1 MKKFLLFTSLLLLS
15 AFTASTMY
23 AQVSAYTFTESTET
37 YAQITGTTSTAV
49 GDDGSQ
55 NTIPIGFTFNFGG
68 VDYTTFSINTN
79 GFIRLGNAVA
89 GSSFINNLG
98 ATAAQRPLIA
108 AFWDDNNL
116 STGTIRFD
124 VTGSAPNRVLTV
136 DWNNFRVGGSGST
149 AGAAVSMLLRLY
161 ETTNVIEMVYGTPFT
176 TTNTVTASVGLN
188 DLSTFLSVT
197 PAINSSVSN
206 TAANN
211 NISAAVMAN
220 LAGKKLTF
228 SPPTCFLPNG
238 LSNFNITL
246 NSADHSW
253 NPADPVP
260 ASGYEWAVTTSATP
274 PASGTF
280 TAGLTASSTGLI
292 PNTQY
297 FFHVRSDCGGG
308 DFSGWVTQQFFTGYC
323 PASSTSQATWFSSFT
338 STGAITNIN
347 YSATAG
353 NPGGYANLTAT
364 QKIANFIASGPTPIS
379 LTAGGPT
386 VGFAI
391 WVDWNN
397 NLVFE
402 PSERVFN
409 TTGFVTTANG
419 SITIPAGTPE
429 GEYRMRAVVDW
440 NVSNPVISCGNIARG
455 EYIDFT
461 FEVLPAPSCVFPTN
475 LSNTGVLATSASF
488 AWVESESDPENGYQW
503 EVRTSGAPGSGA
515 SGLEVSGNV
524 GSGVFTATTTGLSP
538 LTDYIFYV
546 RSDCGAGQF
555 SDWVSIAFSTPCLPP
570 DVSSTTPGTRCGEGT
585 VTLEASTTGDF
596 LTWFDVPTGGVALG
610 TGATF
615 TTPSIGSTT
624 PFYVSAGS
632 LGVGNVE
639 LGAGATPSISVG
651 QTFFPGGWGGTK
663 TQYIIRA
670 SELSQAGLF
679 AGPINSLGFEPTT
692 SGQTYQGF
700 FVRLGQTTADVSTT
714 TFINTGLTQVYEGPL
729 ANNGYLPVANTV
741 NTLPFTTPFIWDGTS
756 NIIVSISWSSVPGA
770 FNASGSS
777 MRVDNVGF
785 NATTYRQRD
794 NITPIEMQNETVAT
808 AVTQFRPKFHI
819 NGNALCSS
827 PRVEVLATVTT
838 PPALTISSVSETIC
852 AGATSD
858 LITITAGD
866 SDYDSFV
873 WSPSTGVSGDATT
886 GWTFTATE
894 SSIFVLEASQSS
906 GDLCATSVSFNLNVN
921 VVPSPLVVTSPVEV
935 CTEVTQQLSVSGGSL
950 PATGTIGAQSNANT
964 ISTPFRGFWGGAR
977 TQALY
982 TAAELTALGL
992 QAGDNIN
999 QITYTALSGTPIL
1012 LNNFTIR
1019 VGLVTNATLGT
1030 AFLPGATT
1038 EVFAAATYTPATGS
1052 GSLVFPFSTPVVWD
1066 GTSNLL
1072 VETCFN
1078 NNNGGG
1084 AIENSISVAS
1094 STVATGLNL
1103 VLALDNSATVCNNT
1117 SAPSTS
1123 TNRPNI
1129 TLGYTTPTIIT
1140 WSPQVNLFT
1149 NAAATIPYTGTS
1161 TSTVFFRSE
1170 GAGTFTYTVSAETTL
1185 GCSTPDAT
1193 IDVNVTLGLV
1203 AGTISGN
1210 DFICGAGTTSQL
1222 NTNGDAGGVWSSS
1235 DDNIATVDQ
1244 DGLVTGLATGTVVIS
1259 YTHTNTA
1266 PCTPSVA
1273 TYTVNVQVTE
1283 TPVADA
1289 IQEFCSEANITELVA
1304 TGTNISW
1311 YNAATGGT
1319 LIPVISAIGL
1329 VNGTTYYASQTVA
1342 GCESFDRV
1350 AVTVVINQPEEATF
1364 SPIAPLCEGDV
1375 APVLPLVSNNGIE
1388 GTWLPAVVDNQAS
1401 GIYVF
1406 TPNAGECGFGTTLE
1420 VVVNPLPNAGT
1431 DGSLTVCAGT
1441 IPTEAELFAALT
1453 GTPDAGGAW
1462 TNAGNVYTY
1471 TVSGIAPCAD
1481 ATATVTVSE
1490 QAQANAGEDAVL
1502 TICSEAHPTEE
1513 ELFEALGGTPELGG
1527 TWTNVGNVY
1536 TYTVSGT
1543 APCGDASATVTVIN
1557 IVVVAPTG
1565 ESNQVIVSNT
1575 GVATLDELEVSG
1587 TDVVWYASEED
1598 ALDGTNALPLTT
1610 VMTSGVTYYA
1620 VSTED
1625 VCVSA
1630 PFAVTVDIV
1639 SSISTFD
1646 LSKFSY
1652 YPNPTNDKVNI
1663 RYSSEIQSVMVYDL
1677 TGKLV
1682 INTKPNSAAFSL
1694 DFSNVAA
1701 GIYNVKVVSESK
1713 VHAFK
1718 VTKN

>member
-1 MKKFLLFTSLLLLS
+1 MRKILLLLTTFIAVNFANSQCNLAGTNWQSVAAPTDGCRFVNSTTCAFFNEFSTFTSLN
-15 AFTASTMY
+15 AAQTYRVRATFAGGTA
-23 AQVSAYTFTESTET
+23 
-37 YAQITGTTSTAV
+37 
-49 GDDGSQ
+49 
-55 NTIPIGFTFNFGG
+55 PFTFN
-68 VDYTTFSINTN
+68 VYNSNVI
-79 GFIRLGNAVA
+79 
-89 GSSFINNLG
+89 GS
-98 ATAAQRPLIA
+98 APIA
-108 AFWDDNNL
+108 F
-116 STGTIRFD
+116 
-124 VTGSAPNRVLTV
+124 VTGSASPLFIDVPAGTSGTIFVKNFFNGCDQAANTCHNFSIECTSCTPNTPAQPGVNTITDISANITFTAGNILEYGPTGFTPGTGATAGGGIVINPATSPVTLTGLLPSTSYSV
-136 DWNNFRVGGSGST
+136 FVRTSCGSAFSANSTVTTFTTLAPPPPGNDCSTAIDLGTLTSPFTGTTAGFTSSISTCRVGAPDRVFFIDVPNGST
-149 AGAAVSMLLRLY
+149 LTIGQVTNDYDEFEYIGYGPVCPGATQIQCWDNDGLLQ
-161 ETTNVIEMVYGTPFT
+161 TTWLNNTGADQRVWWVQDGFGATSFGNFT
-176 TTNTVTASVGLN
+176 LQWSVTAPPLCFDPTGL
-188 DLSTFLSVT
+188 D
-197 PAINSSVSN
+197 N
-206 TAANN
+206 T
-211 NISAAVMAN
+211 NI
-220 LAGKKLTF
+220 TF
-228 SPPTCFLPNG
+228 S
-238 LSNFNITL
+238 
-246 NSADHSW
+246 SADHSW
-253 NPADPVP
+253 SAPSPAP
-260 ASGYEWAVTTSATP
+260 SQGYEWAVTTSQTP
-274 PASGTF
+274 PATGTF
-280 TAGLTASSTGLI
+280 TAALSASSTTLT
-292 PNTQY
+292 PSTQY
-297 FFHVRSDCGGG
+297 WLHVRSDCGGG
-308 DFSGWVTQQFFTGYC
+308 
-323 PASSTSQATWFSSFT
+323 
-338 STGAITNIN
+338 
-347 YSATAG
+347 
-353 NPGGYANLTAT
+353 
-364 QKIANFIASGPTPIS
+364 
-379 LTAGGPT
+379 
-386 VGFAI
+386 
-391 WVDWNN
+391 
-397 NLVFE
+397 
-402 PSERVFN
+402 
-409 TTGFVTTANG
+409 
-419 SITIPAGTPE
+419 
-429 GEYRMRAVVDW
+429 
-440 NVSNPVISCGNIARG
+440 
-455 EYIDFT
+455 
-461 FEVLPAPSCVFPTN
+461 
-475 LSNTGVLATSASF
+475 
-488 AWVESESDPENGYQW
+488 
-503 EVRTSGAPGSGA
+503 
-515 SGLEVSGNV
+515 
-524 GSGVFTATTTGLSP
+524 
-538 LTDYIFYV
+538 
-546 RSDCGAGQF
+546 QF
-555 SDWVSIAFSTPCLPP
+555 SDWVSTPFFTPCSPP
-570 DVSSTTPGTRCGEGT
+570 SVASTTPGTRCGEGT
-585 VTLEASTTGDF
+585 VDLEASTTGDF

-632 LGVGNVE
+632 VGVGNVE
-639 LGAGATPSISVG
+639 LGAGATTSTAVG
-651 QTFFPGGWGGTK
+651 QSFFPGFWGGTK

-670 SELSQAGLF
+670 SELAQAGLF

-714 TFINTGLTQVYEGPL
+714 TFVNTGLTQVYEGPL

-741 NTLPFTTPFIWDGTS
+741 NTLPFSTPFIWDGTS
-756 NIIVSISWSSVPGA
+756 NIIVSISWSRVPA
-770 FNASGSS
+770 ASTATASS

-808 AVTQFRPKFHI
+808 AVTQLRPKFHI

-838 PPALTISSVSETIC
+838 PPALTLSSVSETIC

-1038 EVFAAATYTPATGS
+1038 EVFAAAAYTPATGS
-1052 GSLVFPFSTPVVWD
+1052 GSLVFPFSTSVVWD

-1222 NTNGDAGGVWSSS
+1222 STNGDAGGVWSSS

-1311 YNAATGGT
+1311 YNADTGGT

-1481 ATATVTVSE
+1481 ATATVTVTE

-1502 TICSEAHPTEE
+1502 TICSEADPTEE

-1598 ALDGTNALPLTT
+1598 ALDGTNALPLAT
-1610 VMTSGVTYYA
+1610 VMTSGATYYA